1 MNFVKTT
8 QPLPQGLSD
17 RQKSAQ
23 FNNQIATALSMG
35 DPRFAVKQYDRAG
48 MSRGGTQWNQAGI
61 DAAQNLSEGVGKA
74 YDSALGNSQ
83 YDSGV
88 QLQGQQAQEQYS
100 QALGGLQQQRAYAN
114 QLAAL
119 QRQQMGMNFMTSLL
133 GGLLD

>member
-35 DPRFAVKQYDRAG
+35 DPRFSVKQYDRAG

-74 YDSALGNSQ
+74 YDTALGNEQ
-83 YDSGV
+83 YGSDV
-88 QLQGQQAQEQYS
+88 QLRGQQSQEQYS

-119 QRQQMGMNFMTSLL
+119 QRQQMGMNLMTSLL